1 MRTGRGCALAP
12 CCVEERLM
20 ATPLHHLKSDR
31 VGTSEHAMLL
41 GDAPT
46 EPVEDSRSPAEVPGA
61 GA

>member
-1 MRTGRGCALAP
+1 
-12 CCVEERLM
+12 M